1 MAGFEILAALG
12 LLGLLALSSMAWL
25 RRSDDDLP
33 LVDNG
38 ARLDALLAIGIASL
52 EQMQRIQDDTWQ
64 GASTDSDDE
73 IDDSVLANL
82 QLPTSTDSTLGGVD
96 PPEDVLSPGAMWGLI
111 ASPCTAPESPFM
123 PSSGMP
129 SRASPH
135 TPPAAHRRFC
145 FPVWTP
151 PSSQ

>member
-1 MAGFEILAALG
+1 MACLP
-12 LLGLLALSSMAWL
+12 
-25 RRSDDDLP
+25 RSD
-33 LVDNG
+33 VGNS

-96 PPEDVLSPGAMWGLI
+96 PPEDVLSPGAMG
-111 ASPCTAPESPFM
+111 AY
-123 PSSGMP
+123 
-129 SRASPH
+129 R
-135 TPPAAHRRFC
+135 
-145 FPVWTP
+145 FPVHCPGISFRAFERDAQPCISAYSACGAQAILFSCLDTNVDP
-151 PSSQ
+151 VERTACAVGCTRSDTS